1 MMALQVSPPASAQSI
16 IALPDQTA
24 SIRLSNR
31 DVNHVICSGGEI
43 EDVKF
48 SAEKS
53 IAVEKG
59 GSDAWIKFLVKEVDD
74 AGQVTRS
81 YVTTPEFFVSCN
93 GAIYPLY
100 AEPSDIPA
108 QTVTLTPGKAQ
119 RAKAND
125 DLLGPLVEEERAVS
139 ITLALLQDRIPA
151 SFSAVAPRTGKIAL
165 PSLEVPQSLSA
176 AGSRSR
182 ARASRPPNTASMC
195 LPRPCSTNAASSI
208 EPSARASLRSAPTAC
223 RSRQAS
229 APASSSCDGERS
241 SEPGTALHPMD
252 GEDAAGASDKSSR
265 YQAHL
270 EAEVAR
276 DQAQDNGG
284 RSAASHPGSISRRT
298 GRRCPPS
305 RSCG

>member
-1 MMALQVSPPASAQSI
+1 MTVVMAGQPAAAQSI

-81 YVTTPEFFVSCN
+81 YVTTPSEFFVSCN

-151 SFSAVAPRTGKIAL
+151 SFSAIAPRAGR
-165 PSLEVPQSLSA
+165 VP
-176 AGSRSR
+176 SR
-182 ARASRPPNTASMC
+182 A
-195 LPRPCSTNAASSI
+195 
-208 EPSARASLRSAPTAC
+208 ARRHDP
-223 RSRQAS
+223 
-229 APASSSCDGERS
+229 
-241 SEPGTALHPMD
+241 
-252 GEDAAGASDKSSR
+252 
-265 YQAHL
+265 
-270 EAEVAR
+270 
-276 DQAQDNGG
+276 
-284 RSAASHPGSISRRT
+284 
-298 GRRCPPS
+298 
-305 RSCG
+305 